1 MPLYLPSDN
10 FSILGNTLGTP
21 ESIHGSIYL
30 SGGANISLGQTGQTI
45 EIIGAAGGG
54 TGVDG
59 LNRISAG
66 TQLAG
71 TLATILFA
79 NSNNITFGMS
89 NSSVITASYTAPVV
103 SNALQSVGFSTNS
116 GTNVSRF
123 AADDHIHAGIGALG
137 VSSDGVGTT
146 GSKQGT
152 FWLSGGNNLTLSQL
166 SSNNGSH
173 TILFSVPT
181 PAAQTVESQSIGM
194 SNIGNTSGTTG
205 IASGGQVRFLFAG
218 GNNVT
223 LSQSINGASR
233 TITIS
238 AFNSVPQTGISSIVG
253 SDATY
258 TSGSVQFSGSNMVT
272 VKSSANQR
280 IIIDAIQ
287 TNQTLGLYAVGNT
300 TGESSSSTFD
310 ARTVS
315 YIGQGIASVGY
326 SAGSILIS
334 VPSGGGA
341 GDGVNILAAGTQTAN
356 TTGTVL
362 FQNSNGLTFGMSN
375 SSVITASYTVPTL
388 PVVSNGILDVN
399 SATNSGTGITQF
411 AAHDHAHRGVAG
423 MDVNGIASTFYGTA
437 QLSAG
442 NLMSVAT
449 GGASTRG
456 SFQIINLL
464 SSSAIA
470 NPVSSASNAGTL
482 SSRFALADHAHA
494 GLNSISAVGNTAGNT
509 SAGAGSIVLA
519 GGPNITLSG
528 ATAAGGMTLS
538 ISGGAGGGGGIAASA
553 AGASVSNGTVV
564 WSNSNNVSFG
574 MNGSTITASA
584 SVPTLGI
591 FDNARDQALIGFG
604 SSNGTFLLFPLHPA
618 ENMFPG
624 NMTINTL
631 MFDMS
636 GTGNTSAYTYS
647 LKLGIYTLNGVSLS
661 LLNSVDGSFG
671 LAGATN
677 NTAFF
682 KGLRFVTFHSSEWS
696 AQPVL
701 SQAQYWM
708 GLVGLSSGANQ
719 SMSYAGYS
727 ARFLTGI
734 RSGLWGNSV
743 TSGNSTMGYE
753 PFVGISTASRTD
765 LPVSVQLSELNKN
778 NAMAMFVPH
787 IIFNNA
793 DPNI

>member
-181 PAAQTVESQSIGM
+181 PAAQTVQTQNLHNLTLS
-194 SNIGNTSGTTG
+194 GNTAGVMAQVSSGTLT
-205 IASGGQVRFLFAG
+205 LAG
-218 GNNVT
+218 GNNIV
-223 LSQSINGASR
+223 LSQNGNA
-233 TITIS
+233 ITIS
-238 AFNSVPQTGISSIVG
+238 GSAFP
-253 SDATY
+253 A
-258 TSGSVQFSGSNMVT
+258 
-272 VKSSANQR
+272 
-280 IIIDAIQ
+280 Q

-423 MDVNGIASTFYGTA
+423 IDVNGIASTFYGTA

-584 SVPTLGI
+584 SVPTLNI

-682 KGLRFVTFHSSEWS
+682 KGLRFVTFHSSQWS

-743 TSGNSTMGYE
+743 SSGNSTMGYE